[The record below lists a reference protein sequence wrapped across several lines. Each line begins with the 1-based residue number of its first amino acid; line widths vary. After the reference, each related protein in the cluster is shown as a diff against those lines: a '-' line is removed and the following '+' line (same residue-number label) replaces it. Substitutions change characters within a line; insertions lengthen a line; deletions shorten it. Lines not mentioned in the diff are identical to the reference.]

1 MLFSR
6 RPSSHTRST
15 SCRCIARWWRS
26 TIDSRSACSC
36 LRSVALSRDGS
47 SGSENGSVMGAHCA
61 AAPVRLYTGP
71 MQTPP
76 FVSHCLEL
84 FAPLGQV
91 RARRMFGGHGI
102 YLDGLFIAL
111 IAGERLYL
119 KSDPTRRAAFERAG
133 CQPFAYSRRDAEA
146 VTLGYWSAPDEALD
160 SPRAM

>member
-1 MLFSR
+1 
-6 RPSSHTRST
+6 
-15 SCRCIARWWRS
+15 
-26 TIDSRSACSC
+26 
-36 LRSVALSRDGS
+36 
-47 SGSENGSVMGAHCA
+47 
-61 AAPVRLYTGP
+61 

-84 FAPLGQV
+84 FAPLGAV

-111 IAGERLYL
+111 IANDRLYL

-133 CQPFAYSRRDAEA
+133 CEPFAYSRRDAGA

-160 SPRAM
+160 SPRAMEPWARLALASALRAHADARAPRAAKPVAAAPKKTASKRSSARRARA

>member
-1 MLFSR
+1 MCALCR
-6 RPSSHTRST
+6 RARNATRT
-15 SCRCIARWWRS
+15 Y
-26 TIDSRSACSC
+26 T
-36 LRSVALSRDGS
+36 
-47 SGSENGSVMGAHCA
+47 A
-61 AAPVRLYTGP
+61 A

-84 FAPLGQV
+84 FAPLGAV

-111 IAGERLYL
+111 IAADRLYL

-133 CQPFAYSRRDAEA
+133 CEPFAYSRRDAGA

-160 SPRAM
+160 SPRAMEPWARLALASALRAQADARAPRAAKADAAAPKKTASKRSSARRARA

>member
-1 MLFSR
+1 
-6 RPSSHTRST
+6 
-15 SCRCIARWWRS
+15 
-26 TIDSRSACSC
+26 
-36 LRSVALSRDGS
+36 
-47 SGSENGSVMGAHCA
+47 
-61 AAPVRLYTGP
+61 

-84 FAPLGQV
+84 FAPLGAV

-111 IAGERLYL
+111 ITDDRLYL

-133 CQPFAYSRRDAEA
+133 CQPFAYSRRDADA

-160 SPRAM
+160 SPRAMEPWARMALASAVRAQANARPPKAAKAEAAAPKKTAARRSSARKARA